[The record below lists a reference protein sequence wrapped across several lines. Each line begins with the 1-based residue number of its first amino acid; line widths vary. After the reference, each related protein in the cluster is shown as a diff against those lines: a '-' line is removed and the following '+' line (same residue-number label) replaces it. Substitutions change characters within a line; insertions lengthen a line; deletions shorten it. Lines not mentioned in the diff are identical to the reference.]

1 MGGRPIIVKDEYVIA
16 ADLARALQQLG
27 RSSLEGGL
35 LLCRNAVWL
44 PSCRPQHRPC
54 WPAGEEGSS
63 GETGTVRTP
72 RREARMKKITKNG
85 KIKDREA
92 GKASQVAADVTD
104 DAKLAEAGKQ
114 QGKKADMKSEG
125 KPFGNLDKLT

>member
-1 MGGRPIIVKDEYVIA
+1 
-16 ADLARALQQLG
+16 
-27 RSSLEGGL
+27 
-35 LLCRNAVWL
+35 
-44 PSCRPQHRPC
+44 
-54 WPAGEEGSS
+54 
-63 GETGTVRTP
+63 
-72 RREARMKKITKNG
+72 MKKITKNG

-114 QGKKADMKSEG
+114 QVKKADMKSEG